1 MNRIDICKN
10 IIQSLVG
17 HEAYAPMPLFKTVR
31 ALLTHT
37 AFHSIFSYL
46 PIKQTNLKCLVQVA
60 EMFSE
65 AHYRRYQTCN
75 SFSDSS
81 GSTI

>member
-31 ALLTHT
+31 ALLTRT

-46 PIKQTNLKCLVQVA
+46 PIKQTNLNAWFK
-60 EMFSE
+60 
-65 AHYRRYQTCN
+65 
-75 SFSDSS
+75 
-81 GSTI
+81 

>member
-31 ALLTHT
+31 ALLMHT
-37 AFHSIFSYL
+37 AYQFTIYLICVRTILIKNRPFSLISFLCRMLYL
-46 PIKQTNLKCLVQVA
+46 VL
-60 EMFSE
+60 
-65 AHYRRYQTCN
+65 
-75 SFSDSS
+75 
-81 GSTI
+81 

>member
-37 AFHSIFSYL
+37 AFHLTFILPVKQAYL
-46 PIKQTNLKCLVQVA
+46 DTW
-60 EMFSE
+60 F
-65 AHYRRYQTCN
+65 
-75 SFSDSS
+75 
-81 GSTI
+81 

>member
-17 HEAYAPMPLFKTVR
+17 HEAYAPMPLHKTVR

-37 AFHSIFSYL
+37 AFHFIFHTL
-46 PIKQTNLKCLVQVA
+46 PVKQTYLFV
-60 EMFSE
+60 
-65 AHYRRYQTCN
+65 H
-75 SFSDSS
+75 
-81 GSTI
+81 II

>member
-37 AFHSIFSYL
+37 AFHFIFITIY
-46 PIKQTNLKCLVQVA
+46 KTNLPLYWVPVM
-60 EMFSE
+60 EMF
-65 AHYRRYQTCN
+65 
-75 SFSDSS
+75 
-81 GSTI
+81 

>member
-37 AFHSIFSYL
+37 AFHFIFHTLYV
-46 PIKQTNLKCLVQVA
+46 KQTYLNIRLSQ
-60 EMFSE
+60 
-65 AHYRRYQTCN
+65 
-75 SFSDSS
+75 
-81 GSTI
+81 